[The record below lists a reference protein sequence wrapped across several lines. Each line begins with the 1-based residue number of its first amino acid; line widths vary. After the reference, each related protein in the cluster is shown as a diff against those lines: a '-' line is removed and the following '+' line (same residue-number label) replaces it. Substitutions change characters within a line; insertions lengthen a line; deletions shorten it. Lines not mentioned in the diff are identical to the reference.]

1 MTFYFFLSI
10 SKIADRLTV
19 LVFLATSKQ
28 AGGGESLSLLP
39 ELSWNLKTD
48 RRLANNEASE
58 KVLRRAVASFPWTQ
72 KSRIFKT
79 FLDSRLHGVTAKS
92 IFQRSQIL

>member
-58 KVLRRAVASFPWTQ
+58 KVLRRAVASFP
-72 KSRIFKT
+72 
-79 FLDSRLHGVTAKS
+79 
-92 IFQRSQIL
+92 